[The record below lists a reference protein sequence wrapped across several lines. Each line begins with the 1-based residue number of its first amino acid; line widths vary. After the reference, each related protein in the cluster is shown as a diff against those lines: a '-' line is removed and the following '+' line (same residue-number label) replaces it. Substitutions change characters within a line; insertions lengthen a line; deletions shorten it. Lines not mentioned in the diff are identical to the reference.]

1 MCVRGPVCCSW
12 KTRWGVSDA
21 GPGSLANLW
30 PLSPSLISAL
40 SPPSPPP
47 PASSQAARDSWTLV
61 QVDERFIGSLS
72 RFLIQFLS
80 FCSTLLVYHSQ
91 LSFSYSSLSFSL
103 SLFLLPYP
111 SLFLPISLFFSK
123 SLSLSLHL
131 LFLSLPLFLSPYPSL
146 SQHLSLHPFS
156 SMQRKRKWGM
166 NVQGIGCSDNPLKSR
181 FLKCSFEIPSKC
193 SRTPLHSIP
202 CSDCYISIRNFT
214 YSFSQLFKRVSWNYC
229 SISQNCKH
237 TWTIPRWQFPMMVL
251 PRHLVLVKLNPASS
265 MNMYPWGKALASGS
279 NILWKKRKWPY
290 QTIGQ
295 NTGTLR
301 CMATCLYRVLKGCG
315 QLQ

>member
-1 MCVRGPVCCSW
+1 MGCFWCR
-12 KTRWGVSDA
+12 TRLSRQPLASV
-21 GPGSLANLW
+21 SLADLRIISPLPPPTRLLTGRERQLNLGAGRW
-30 PLSPSLISAL
+30 ALYRFTLSLSYSIPFFLFYPSGLPLSA
-40 SPPSPPP
+40 
-47 PASSQAARDSWTLV
+47 
-61 QVDERFIGSLS
+61 FF
-72 RFLIQFLS
+72 FLFLS
-80 FCSTLLVYHSQ
+80 FFFPIPV
-91 LSFSYSSLSFSL
+91 SFALSLSF
-103 SLFLLPYP
+103 
-111 SLFLPISLFFSK
+111 FLPFSLFFSK